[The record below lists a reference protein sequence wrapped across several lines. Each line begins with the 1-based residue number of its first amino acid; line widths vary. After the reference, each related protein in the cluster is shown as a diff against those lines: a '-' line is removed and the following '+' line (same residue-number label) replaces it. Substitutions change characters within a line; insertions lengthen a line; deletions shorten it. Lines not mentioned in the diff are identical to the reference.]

1 MRAQDVPKRVF
12 SVVILDDHPLF
23 RRALVQTVR
32 EHDGTD
38 VAAEFGSAADAVE
51 AMAGLQADVCVMA
64 IGAPETDPVLVLKEL
79 RRASPSTRVLVLT
92 GGTQNTQVWSLL
104 EEGAAGI
111 EMKMAEADVII
122 DAIVAV
128 ANGDTRIPA
137 RLQRQIA
144 EQIRMR
150 RGESQIHLSTREI
163 EILGAVA
170 AGKSAAEIAT
180 LLSLAES
187 TVKTHLTRIYDKL
200 GVSERAAAVA
210 EAMRRGLIE

>member
-1 MRAQDVPKRVF
+1 MRAQDVTKRVL

-23 RRALVQTVR
+23 RRALVETVL
-32 EHDGTD
+32 EHDGAD
-38 VAAEFGSAADAVE
+38 VIAEFGSAADAVE
-51 AMAGLQADVCVMA
+51 AMPGLRADVCVMA
-64 IGAPETDPVLVLKEL
+64 IGAPETDPVLVLKEI

-128 ANGDTRIPA
+128 ANGDTRIPE

-150 RGESQIHLSTREI
+150 RGESQIQLSTREI
-163 EILGAVA
+163 EILMAVA
-170 AGKSAAEIAT
+170 AGKSAADIAT